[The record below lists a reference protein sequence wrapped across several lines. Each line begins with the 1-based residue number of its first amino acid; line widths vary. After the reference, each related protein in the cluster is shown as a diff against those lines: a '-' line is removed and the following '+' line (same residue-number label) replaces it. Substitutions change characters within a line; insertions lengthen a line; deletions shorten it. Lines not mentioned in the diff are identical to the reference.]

1 MSFFRS
7 PQWQKSWKLYGR
19 TFALMAAMI
28 AGALCPQAEAAAAA
42 LPLLLMGM
50 LFYSFLDITVNRGT
64 FQAGIVAIFLAN
76 LAIPL
81 GIFLLLRQADPEMA
95 LIGFIT
101 AIAPTATATPVIIG
115 FLRGRVDYV
124 FAAVLLTNIGVA
136 LVIPFLLPLVAGPTK
151 PISIAEVLPSVLV
164 VVFVPLLLAALAKRL
179 ASPLQ
184 TVIRKGK
191 PVVFPLWLLM
201 LFAVTAKASA
211 FLHANTVIPFRE
223 LAAIAALSLATCVV
237 NFLVGYLLG
246 GASFRREGSQALGQ
260 KNNSF
265 TIWLALAYLNPLA
278 ALGPTFYVLY
288 HNLYNGWQLYDY
300 GRKTASPAKENKSA

>member
-1 MSFFRS
+1 MAFFRS
-7 PQWQKSWKLYGR
+7 PRWQKAWKLYGR

-28 AGALCPQAEAAAAA
+28 AGALCPQAQSASAA
-42 LPLLLMGM
+42 LPFLLMGM
-50 LFYSFLDITVNRGT
+50 LFYSFLGITVNRET
-64 FQAGIVAIFLAN
+64 FQAGIAAIFFAN

-81 GIFLLLRQADPEMA
+81 GIFFLLRQADPDMA

-101 AIAPTATATPVIIG
+101 AVAPTATATPVIIG

-136 LVIPFLLPLVAGPTK
+136 LVIPFLLPVVAGSTK
-151 PISIAEVLPSVLV
+151 AISVADVLPSVLV
-164 VVFVPLLLAALAKRL
+164 VMFVPLGLAELAKRL
-179 ASPLQ
+179 PAR
-184 TVIRKGK
+184 VREIVRKGN
-191 PVVFPLWLLM
+191 PVVFPLWLMM

-211 FLHANTVIPFRE
+211 FLHGNTAIPFRE

-246 GASFRREGSQALGQ
+246 GAGFRREGSQALGQ

-265 TIWLALAYLNPLA
+265 TIWLALTYLNPLA

-288 HNLYNGWQLYDY
+288 HNLYNGWQLYESE
-300 GRKTASPAKENKSA
+300 RKNGASPGG